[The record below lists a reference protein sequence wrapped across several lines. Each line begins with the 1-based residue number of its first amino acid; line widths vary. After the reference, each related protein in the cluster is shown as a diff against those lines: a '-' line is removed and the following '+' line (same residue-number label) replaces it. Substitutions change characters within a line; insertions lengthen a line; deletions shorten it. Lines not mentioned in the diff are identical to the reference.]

1 LKQPCFL
8 VVESDDDERRRIST
22 WLEDEGFT
30 DVMFCPGPGAPDYT
44 CVGGRGA
51 SCPLPNAADV
61 VVVDLRLGSDEMLT
75 GTPGWQLMLYY
86 IELGKKVVAISGHE
100 DSVRPRSDDQV
111 RVVGRP
117 LERHEFLSAMRSS
130 GLGLGRRELIR
141 KGGEDDHLIADR

>member
-1 LKQPCFL
+1 
-8 VVESDDDERRRIST
+8 VVEPDNDERRRISA
-22 WLEDEGFT
+22 WLEEEGLT

-61 VVVDLRLGSDEMLT
+61 VVVDLRLQSDEMLA

-86 IELGKKVVAISGHE
+86 VELGKKVVAISGRE
-100 DSVRPRSDDQV
+100 DSVRPRSDEQV

-117 LERHEFLSAMRSS
+117 LERQQFLSALRLSVP
-130 GLGLGRRELIR
+130 GHLRPELIKTR
-141 KGGEDDHLIADR
+141 GRG